1 MDAIRAK
8 LSFLGKPLLD
18 EILEKSQF
26 VEAKKDTVVLKE
38 GQMIAFLPI
47 VLEGSVKVFASFE
60 DKELLLYY
68 IGEKESCIMS
78 FSAFMENRPSEV
90 FGITEQDSTILLLPV
105 NRVEVWMNT
114 YPQFNQLYF
123 KQFSQRYSK
132 ILLTVKELLF
142 KRMDERLVKYLLKRQ
157 NLNNNQPVKIKHRE
171 IANDLGTA
179 REVVS
184 RALKKLELDGKIE
197 QNSNGIF
204 VYL

>member
-18 EILEKSQF
+18 EILEESQF
-26 VEAKKDTVVLKE
+26 IEAKKDTVVLKE

-47 VLEGSVKVFASFE
+47 VVEGSVKVFTSFE

-78 FSAFMENRPSEV
+78 FSSFMENRPSEV

-123 KQFSQRYSK
+123 KQFSERYSK
-132 ILLTVKELLF
+132 VLLTVKDLLF

-197 QNSNGIF
+197 QSSNGIF